1 MSISPSATHEEDDK
15 DEIYPIIAGVA
26 AAYGDKDGAYLD
38 FVKKS
43 RPEFMSDPYIF
54 WNQPWG
60 MNEVSGKSST
70 SITRGDKKNRLVFP
84 DESSEFALGRI
95 EIDDSDA
102 GLLDRISLSRLDVL
116 DWLRVRRVTL

>member
-1 MSISPSATHEEDDK
+1 MTISVSATHEEDDEG
-15 DEIYPIIAGVA
+15 EIYPIIAGVA
-26 AAYGDKDGAYLD
+26 AAYGDKNGVYLD

-43 RPEFMSDPYIF
+43 RPEFMSDPYIL

-70 SITRGDKKNRLVFP
+70 AITREDKKNRLVFP
-84 DESSEFALGRI
+84 NTKGSALGRI
-95 EIDDSDA
+95 EIYDSDT
-102 GLLDRISLSRLDVL
+102 GLLDRISLSHLSVL